1 MQKQSLLMSLRS
13 KKELEFHEPLRKQK
27 KKRDEFGLNEQDI
40 YNSNEVIEIDLENKL
55 FKWSS

>member
-1 MQKQSLLMSLRS
+1 MSLRS

-55 FKWSS
+55 FK